1 MSVILGKKDLF
12 KGLLRFIET
21 RLLIVL
27 IGAVCYSI
35 FPERG
40 QIYQQKN
47 IREVINLSNVW
58 NHFDSE
64 WYQKL
69 AADGYPKRHFTDNV
83 QETWGYMPLYSITLK
98 LFSWFFGG
106 NLFYTGIF
114 ISNCF
119 ALLGLFV
126 IYKLAQENF
135 NTGLDTVI
143 LILTSA
149 GSFYLSIVYA
159 EGLFVFL
166 TALVFYL
173 SHKKRYGWAF
183 IFAGLASVTR
193 IQGCLLFI
201 IPAIEI
207 ITYHLRTCYRYIP
220 AFLISLLPMVA
231 LMLYLNYT
239 CGEPLAFIKIQHAW
253 GSADLFPM
261 QGFIHL
267 FSPDFPGSSIV
278 NALFWVMIVGFVVA
292 SYRKLPLS
300 YILFTLAYFLL
311 STSNEIVYGT
321 TRYML
326 GILPLFIAVSLGS
339 TYVKQFFIVINLL
352 FLGITI
358 GAFVTITPTFI

>member
-1 MSVILGKKDLF
+1 MSIILGKKDLF
-12 KGLLRFIET
+12 KGLLRFVET

-27 IGAVCYSI
+27 IGVVCYSI

-40 QIYQQKN
+40 QVYHQKN
-47 IREVINLSNVW
+47 IREVISVTNVW
-58 NHFDSE
+58 NHFDSQ

-69 AADGYPKRHFTDNV
+69 AKEGYPKRHFTDNT

-98 LFSWFFGG
+98 LFSWLFGG

-114 ISNCF
+114 VSNCF
-119 ALLGLFV
+119 SLLGLFI
-126 IYKLAQENF
+126 IYKLAHEKF
-135 NTGLDTVI
+135 NSGLDTVT
-143 LILTSA
+143 LMLTCA

-173 SHKKRYGWAF
+173 SHKKKYGWAV
-183 IFAGLASVTR
+183 IIAGLASVTR

-201 IPAIEI
+201 VPAIEI
-207 ITYHLRTCYRYIP
+207 ITYHLRTCYKYIP
-220 AFLISLLPMVA
+220 AFIVSLLPMAA
-231 LMLYLNYT
+231 LMLYLNNT

-267 FSPDFPGSSIV
+267 FSPDFPGSSII
-278 NALFWVMIVGFVVA
+278 NALFWVMIVGLVLV

-300 YILFTLAYFLL
+300 YVLFTIAYFLL
-311 STSNEIVYGT
+311 SVSNEVVYGT

-326 GILPLFIAVSLGS
+326 GVLPLFFAVSLGS
-339 TYVKQFFIVINLL
+339 NHVKQFFLVINLL